1 MNKQKSTCGS
11 NDAGLTIPE
20 SMLLRNWKIDL
31 ISSIVLSGFVISV
44 FYHYILAGYFGLPY
58 PYNTFLA
65 NPKIRFG
72 DYINDYRIS
81 VGLNPYF
88 SSFWLHSNYYPFMNV
103 FMYFF
108 TLIPIKLSILLFL
121 IIFGSFFTW
130 FNYAHLKSDNRLA
143 TFKNVFIFSFMTY
156 PFLILVDR
164 LNLEGWVFIFL
175 GTFIF
180 LYHKKQYTESAVF
193 LALATCMKLSPLVF
207 ILMFLAD
214 KRYREI
220 IIIIAVVFSVS
231 LISLLLLHG
240 NFFDNLSFIL
250 NGFHLDKEPTIQP
263 FFDYSNNL
271 IQRGVSLFTFLKVIF
286 NTTWLLDFLRVKSLL
301 SMYVKTMLI
310 LSCLM
315 AFFVIFIEK
324 TQWKRAAIIVL
335 MLVLFPHISADYKLI
350 HLFLPLALYIN
361 HNEKSPRDKLYC
373 VLFGFMMVPKCYMFI
388 SSMVS
393 DVGHDVS
400 ISVPINIATLL
411 FLMGLLIYDGL
422 FSEASKLE
430 RPSIKEQFREHLA
443 AFKSQIGAMLPGF
456 MR

>member
-180 LYHKKQYTESAVF
+180 LYQKKQYTESAVF

-240 NFFDNLSFIL
+240 N
-250 NGFHLDKEPTIQP
+250 

-335 MLVLFPHISADYKLI
+335 MLVLFPHIS
-350 HLFLPLALYIN
+350 
-361 HNEKSPRDKLYC
+361 
-373 VLFGFMMVPKCYMFI
+373 
-388 SSMVS
+388 
-393 DVGHDVS
+393 
-400 ISVPINIATLL
+400 
-411 FLMGLLIYDGL
+411 
-422 FSEASKLE
+422 
-430 RPSIKEQFREHLA
+430 
-443 AFKSQIGAMLPGF
+443 
-456 MR
+456 